1 MKKTLLAKNY
11 LCIPGALV
19 ALLSFGT
26 YAHGAFVT
34 GFETTSGYGTNTTVI
49 GVHDTAAPGTNAW
62 TKLFTGADSIVT
74 SSTAHPQT
82 GSQALTFDKTDDSV
96 AIGVTLT
103 LGSSVDLTQP
113 FTMEFALSINSVS
126 AGTGNQ
132 AQIYLGA
139 PSTAAG
145 TDPFWTRVTYDNG
158 MLKVMVNNAAGTGVG
173 TVDVGNYTTYSNLGD
188 YINFSISIDPAT
200 MKYTNVSIAGSL
212 SSADVTALV
221 LASTSGGTVPHL
233 TATAVEMGTNITFVS
248 GSNDLINMN
257 IDNLQIIPEPTSAAL
272 ACMGLIL
279 AVSTLH
285 RRRAR

>member
-139 PSTAAG
+139 PNTTAG
-145 TDPFWTRVTYDNG
+145 ISPFWTRVTYDNG

-212 SSADVTALV
+212 SSADVTATV
-221 LASTSGGTVPHL
+221 LASASGGTVPHL
-233 TATAVEMGTNITFVS
+233 TTAAIDMGTNVTFVS
-248 GSNDLINMN
+248 GTNDLINMN
-257 IDNLQIIPEPTSAAL
+257 IDNLQVIPEPTAAVL
-272 ACMGLIL
+272 VCAGLIL
-279 AVSTLH
+279 VSRL
-285 RRRAR
+285 RRSRAR